1 MYLRKMTLQ
10 GFKSFARKTVLEFG
24 KGITVVVGPNGS
36 GKSNVSD
43 AIKWV
48 LGEQSMKNLRSK
60 KSEDVIFVGSGS
72 KAKAGMAEVSLEL
85 DNKDKIVPIEYTD
98 VDITR
103 RVFRSGEGEYFLNN
117 SKVRLLDI
125 TEILSKSGFGRS
137 TYTVI
142 GQGAIDRLITQ
153 TAQERLELFRD
164 ASGVKHYYFKKEQAL
179 KKFEESRENLLRV
192 ADILKELKPRLN
204 NLEKQKKDA
213 EQRKIL
219 SDELRDLQNK
229 YYGSELKD
237 FSGKIDEY
245 DKKYNEITKE
255 TETIEKEVS
264 TITKKLEERALRSDQ
279 NQEHEIEMKLEQ
291 TEKELQGLQ
300 DYLLEYV
307 RKNALIVEKQKF
319 YKDNLADFKKELN
332 ETIKKIEEKES
343 EIENIKKEKIKL
355 ESELEKF
362 VSLLNGLDEKG
373 EKKSLEPKEIISK
386 AKDSLNKIL
395 KTIGN
400 NFDNIEKLKS
410 DIQDLI
416 NFLEEQEKAGS
427 TDIFAK
433 RLEISKNVEKIRFEI
448 SSNNEKINNNLE
460 ILNIYKNKENDLL
473 DRVHESKELED
484 KKPEEKERQQI
495 EGKINQLR
503 QQKEEQKKELDSLK
517 EKNRSL
523 EGEFFEVEKSYR
535 GKRDIIAQYKEEL
548 TRVEIELARLRTKEE
563 DVKSEV
569 IENLGTDKGLE
580 YISISS
586 DQKPFFFSKMTELR
600 RKLETIGGVI
610 RAEDNDEY
618 KEVKERYDFLTSQSD
633 DLRGALSLTK
643 KVVLELEG
651 KIHDQ
656 FREKFEK
663 ISSKFNYYFQKLF
676 GGGTAKL
683 ILTEGEAEE
692 AIVIDIQAVP
702 PGKRVHTL
710 NTLSGGEKALTSVAL
725 LFAIFS
731 VNPTPFCVLDE
742 VDAALDESNSILFAN
757 LLAELA
763 SKMQFIVITHNR
775 ETMKRAKVL
784 YGVTMDETK
793 ISKILSLKLEEAE
806 KYSE

>member
-1 MYLRKMTLQ
+1 MTLQ

-535 GKRDIIAQYKEEL
+535 GKQDIIAQYKEEL
-548 TRVEIELARLRTKEE
+548 IRVEIELARLRTKEE

>member
-1 MYLRKMTLQ
+1 MTLQ

-362 VSLLNGLDEKG
+362 VSLLNGLDKKG

>member
-1 MYLRKMTLQ
+1 MTLQ

-279 NQEHEIEMKLEQ
+279 NQEHEIKMKLEQ

-373 EKKSLEPKEIISK
+373 EKKSLELKEIISK

>member
-1 MYLRKMTLQ
+1 MTLQ

-255 TETIEKEVS
+255 TETIKKEVS

-548 TRVEIELARLRTKEE
+548 IRVEIELARLRTKEE

>member
-1 MYLRKMTLQ
+1 MTLQ

-373 EKKSLEPKEIISK
+373 EKKSLELKEIISK

>member
-1 MYLRKMTLQ
+1 MTLQ

>member
-1 MYLRKMTLQ
+1 MTLQ

-255 TETIEKEVS
+255 TETIKKEVS

-535 GKRDIIAQYKEEL
+535 GKQDIIAQYKEEL
-548 TRVEIELARLRTKEE
+548 IRVEIELARLRTKEE

>member
-1 MYLRKMTLQ
+1 MTLQ

-255 TETIEKEVS
+255 TETIKKEVS
-264 TITKKLEERALRSDQ
+264 TINKKLEERALRSDQ

>member
-1 MYLRKMTLQ
+1 MTLQ

-255 TETIEKEVS
+255 TETIKKEVS

>member
-1 MYLRKMTLQ
+1 MTLQ

-192 ADILKELKPRLN
+192 ADILKEFKPRLN

-373 EKKSLEPKEIISK
+373 EKKSLELKEIISK

>member
-1 MYLRKMTLQ
+1 
-10 GFKSFARKTVLEFG
+10 
-24 KGITVVVGPNGS
+24 
-36 GKSNVSD
+36 
-43 AIKWV
+43 
-48 LGEQSMKNLRSK
+48 
-60 KSEDVIFVGSGS
+60 
-72 KAKAGMAEVSLEL
+72 
-85 DNKDKIVPIEYTD
+85 
-98 VDITR
+98 
-103 RVFRSGEGEYFLNN
+103 
-117 SKVRLLDI
+117 
-125 TEILSKSGFGRS
+125 
-137 TYTVI
+137 
-142 GQGAIDRLITQ
+142 
-153 TAQERLELFRD
+153 
-164 ASGVKHYYFKKEQAL
+164 
-179 KKFEESRENLLRV
+179 
-192 ADILKELKPRLN
+192 
-204 NLEKQKKDA
+204 
-213 EQRKIL
+213 
-219 SDELRDLQNK
+219 
-229 YYGSELKD
+229 
-237 FSGKIDEY
+237 
-245 DKKYNEITKE
+245 
-255 TETIEKEVS
+255 
-264 TITKKLEERALRSDQ
+264 
-279 NQEHEIEMKLEQ
+279 
-291 TEKELQGLQ
+291 
-300 DYLLEYV
+300 
-307 RKNALIVEKQKF
+307 LIVEKQKF

-362 VSLLNGLDEKG
+362 VSLLHGLDEKG

>member
-1 MYLRKMTLQ
+1 MTLQ

-548 TRVEIELARLRTKEE
+548 IRVEIELARLRTKEE

>member
-1 MYLRKMTLQ
+1 MTLQ

-255 TETIEKEVS
+255 TETIKKEIS

-535 GKRDIIAQYKEEL
+535 GKQDIIAQYKEEL

>member
-1 MYLRKMTLQ
+1 MTLQ

-255 TETIEKEVS
+255 TETIKKEVS

-279 NQEHEIEMKLEQ
+279 NQEHEIKMKLEQ

-373 EKKSLEPKEIISK
+373 EKKSLELKEIISK

-548 TRVEIELARLRTKEE
+548 IRVEIELARLRTKEE

>member
-1 MYLRKMTLQ
+1 MTLQ

-255 TETIEKEVS
+255 TETIKKEVS

-332 ETIKKIEEKES
+332 ETIKKNEEKES

>member
-1 MYLRKMTLQ
+1 MQ

-535 GKRDIIAQYKEEL
+535 GKQDIIAQYKEEL

>member
-1 MYLRKMTLQ
+1 MTLQ

-255 TETIEKEVS
+255 TETIKKEVS

-535 GKRDIIAQYKEEL
+535 GKQDIIAQYKEEL

>member
-1 MYLRKMTLQ
+1 MTLQ

-373 EKKSLEPKEIISK
+373 EKKSLELKEIISK

-548 TRVEIELARLRTKEE
+548 IRVEIELARLRTKEE

>member
-548 TRVEIELARLRTKEE
+548 IRVEIELARLRTKEE

>member
-1 MYLRKMTLQ
+1 MTLQ

-373 EKKSLEPKEIISK
+373 EKKSLELKEIISK

-535 GKRDIIAQYKEEL
+535 GKQDIIAQYKEEL

>member
-1 MYLRKMTLQ
+1 MTLQ

-362 VSLLNGLDEKG
+362 VSLLNGLDKKG

-535 GKRDIIAQYKEEL
+535 GKQDIIAQYKEEL

>member
-1 MYLRKMTLQ
+1 MTLQ

-85 DNKDKIVPIEYTD
+85 DNKDKIVPIEYTN

-255 TETIEKEVS
+255 TETIKKEVS

-279 NQEHEIEMKLEQ
+279 NQEHEIKMKLEQ

-535 GKRDIIAQYKEEL
+535 GKQDIIAQYKEEL

>member
-535 GKRDIIAQYKEEL
+535 GKQDIIAQYKEEL

>member
-1 MYLRKMTLQ
+1 MTLQ

-192 ADILKELKPRLN
+192 ADILKEFKPRLN

-362 VSLLNGLDEKG
+362 VSLLNGLDKKG

-535 GKRDIIAQYKEEL
+535 GKQDIIAQYKEEL

>member
-1 MYLRKMTLQ
+1 MTLQ

-535 GKRDIIAQYKEEL
+535 GKQDIIAQYKEEL